1 MNILSV
7 PPDIQII
14 VDRAF
19 QKNIKVSNRQ
29 KYSYQQATLII
40 FPLSPQLAKNVAFY
54 VKQIILVIL
63 QTALNNTR
71 KSPTKKNDL
80 IDVMNQLATF
90 ISKTR
95 YIQLNS
101 LYNKV
106 VELIKISGVSAK
118 RNIEKRDWIRQV
130 NNLLLLLK
138 AAEEKLE
145 LRGGGRVKVTV
156 GKNGNKYYFKGGRRT
171 AAPSR
176 KKSTRTAAP
185 SRKKS
190 TRTKVTIGRDG
201 KKYYFK
207 GGKRVAA
214 PKRVRK

>member
-1 MNILSV
+1 MGTGNSMISFV
-7 PPDIQII
+7 GFAES
-14 VDRAF
+14 RA
-19 QKNIKVSNRQ
+19 I
-29 KYSYQQATLII
+29 
-40 FPLSPQLAKNVAFY
+40 
-54 VKQIILVIL
+54 
-63 QTALNNTR
+63 TR
-71 KSPTKKNDL
+71 PEP
-80 IDVMNQLATF
+80 AP
-90 ISKTR
+90 
-95 YIQLNS
+95 
-101 LYNKV
+101 
-106 VELIKISGVSAK
+106 
-118 RNIEKRDWIRQV
+118 
-130 NNLLLLLK
+130 LLK